1 MDLATGAMGSLLS
14 KLAVLAEK
22 EYRLQKSVKKRVN
35 TLTLELE
42 SMQAALSKVGEV
54 PPEHL
59 DPQVKLW
66 AREIK
71 EVSYNMEDVVDM
83 YQVHINRPSPKHIN
97 RFKRLMDKMLSLF
110 KMIKKRHQIAV
121 AIDEI
126 NAQLREV
133 TDRRDRYTINDVNA
147 YLRDVGSTTHVGTTT
162 HVGSRSVDPRLR
174 AMYTEVTELV
184 GISGTRDQELIEH
197 IKILPKEDHDDSKKE
212 LGIVSVVGSG
222 GLGKTTLVKAV
233 YNIHKQHFDCW
244 AFVPVGRKS
253 DLKKV
258 FRDMIIDLNKYEPQL
273 NLLDER
279 QLIDK
284 LQEILKDK
292 KYLIVIDDIWDKNMW
307 ENIILAFQDRK
318 NGSRIITTTRI
329 VSVSQACCS
338 SSIAG
343 SVYEMKPLS
352 TGESKRLFYKRLRS
366 DFPHEFE
373 EDILKKCGGIPLVII
388 TIASTLATGQRE
400 WPTLAKYFG
409 HGHVKDASVE
419 DMHRVLS
426 SSYYDLPSDLK
437 TCLLYLSIFPE
448 DSEIERD

>member
-133 TDRRDRYTINDVNA
+133 TDRRDR
-147 YLRDVGSTTHVGTTT
+147 
-162 HVGSRSVDPRLR
+162 
-174 AMYTEVTELV
+174 
-184 GISGTRDQELIEH
+184 
-197 IKILPKEDHDDSKKE
+197 
-212 LGIVSVVGSG
+212 
-222 GLGKTTLVKAV
+222 
-233 YNIHKQHFDCW
+233 
-244 AFVPVGRKS
+244 
-253 DLKKV
+253 
-258 FRDMIIDLNKYEPQL
+258 
-273 NLLDER
+273 
-279 QLIDK
+279 
-284 LQEILKDK
+284 
-292 KYLIVIDDIWDKNMW
+292 
-307 ENIILAFQDRK
+307 
-318 NGSRIITTTRI
+318 
-329 VSVSQACCS
+329 
-338 SSIAG
+338 
-343 SVYEMKPLS
+343 
-352 TGESKRLFYKRLRS
+352 
-366 DFPHEFE
+366 
-373 EDILKKCGGIPLVII
+373 
-388 TIASTLATGQRE
+388 
-400 WPTLAKYFG
+400 
-409 HGHVKDASVE
+409 
-419 DMHRVLS
+419 
-426 SSYYDLPSDLK
+426 
-437 TCLLYLSIFPE
+437 
-448 DSEIERD
+448 